1 MSKFKYL
8 ILTLLI
14 FVFGITPVGAICNY
28 KEQARL
34 NREVSNVKVSYEVV
48 TKPYADQSL
57 CYPPEDIENPEDY
70 LCKGEFIQI
79 NILNINENMIVN
91 VENDTYDNSFRYSYE
106 DTDSGTLSFVLTND
120 NNLEVSYNEDVVEYT
135 IEILASSETG
145 CEGSGLRT
153 IYLTVPRY
161 NIYSNVAP
169 CDEMSDYYL
178 CQKYVTYP
186 EVTYE
191 QFSET
196 IANEIAEREG
206 QKEEELKWY
215 QKIWEF
221 VVEHKTAF
229 IAGGI
234 IIVVA
239 GGGTAAY
246 IIIRRRRDIV

>member
-14 FVFGITPVGAICNY
+14 FGFGITPVGAICNY
-28 KEQARL
+28 EEQARL
-34 NREVSNVKVSYEVV
+34 NREVSNVKVSYEII
-48 TKPYADQSL
+48 TQPYADQSG

-79 NILNINENMIVN
+79 NKLNINESMVVN
-91 VENDTYDNSFRYSYE
+91 IGNNYYDREYRYNYSDTENGN
-106 DTDSGTLSFVLTND
+106 LSFILTND
-120 NNLEVSYNEDVVEYT
+120 DGVEISYNEDVIEYT

-161 NIYSNVAP
+161 NVYSNVAP

-178 CQKYVTYP
+178 CEKYVTYP
-186 EVTYE
+186 NVSYE
-191 QFSET
+191 DFSQS
-196 IANEIAEREG
+196 IANEIAERE
-206 QKEEELKWY
+206 EEEEEPLAWY
-215 QKIWEF
+215 ERLWEF
-221 VVEHKTAF
+221 VVEHRTAF

-239 GGGTAAY
+239 AGGTVAY

>member
-1 MSKFKYL
+1 MSKIKYL

-14 FVFGITPVGAICNY
+14 FGFGITPVGAICNY
-28 KEQARL
+28 EEQARL

-48 TKPYADQSL
+48 TKEIGQDRCSPLEGFEDMPYTCTA
-57 CYPPEDIENPEDY
+57 
-70 LCKGEFIQI
+70 EFIQI
-79 NILNINENMIVN
+79 NILNINENMTVRL
-91 VENDTYDNSFRYSYE
+91 ENDDYDFRRDYSYE
-106 DTDSGTLSFVLTND
+106 DTNNGAIAFFLTDEKGNEIEFNPKVTELSV
-120 NNLEVSYNEDVVEYT
+120 
-135 IEILASSETG
+135 EILASSETG
-145 CEGSGLRT
+145 CEGSALRT

-161 NIYSNVAP
+161 NNYYGLGY
-169 CDEMSDYYL
+169 CDGLDDYYL

-191 QFSET
+191 QFSKT
-196 IANEIAEREG
+196 IANEIAEREE
-206 QKEEELKWY
+206 QQEEELKWY

>member
-14 FVFGITPVGAICNY
+14 FGFGITPVGAICNY
-28 KEQARL
+28 EEQARL
-34 NREVSNVKVSYEVV
+34 NREVSNVQVNYEII
-48 TKPYADQSL
+48 TQPYADQSG

-161 NIYSNVAP
+161 NVYSNVAP

-239 GGGTAAY
+239 CGGTAAY

>member
-14 FVFGITPVGAICNY
+14 FGFGITPVGAICNY
-28 KEQARL
+28 EEQARL
-34 NREVSNVKVSYEVV
+34 NREVGNVKASYEIVE
-48 TKPYADQSL
+48 KEIDQDRCSPLEGFEDEPYYCLA
-57 CYPPEDIENPEDY
+57 
-70 LCKGEFIQI
+70 EFIQI

-120 NNLEVSYNEDVVEYT
+120 NNLEVSYNEDVIEYT

-161 NIYSNVAP
+161 NVYSNVAP
-169 CDEMSDYYL
+169 CDEISDYYL
-178 CQKYVTYP
+178 CEKYVTYP
-186 EVTYE
+186 EVTYD

-196 IANEIAEREG
+196 IAKEIAEREE
-206 QKEEELKWY
+206 QQEEELKWY
-215 QKIWEF
+215 EKIWEF
-221 VVEHKTAF
+221 VVEHKTVF

-246 IIIRRRRDIV
+246 IIIRRRRDII